1 MIKKLGECKTC
12 GETRPLMSNGYCGSC
27 SGKRG
32 GRPAREAAM
41 ADALATVLSTGHP
54 VEASS
59 VLPKKQAYKD
69 FWADLMDEGEQES
82 SIEDERDSFSLD
94 SPAVLI
100 VAAVLVVICY
110 AMFGDQ
116 LREMISKLTSGIT
129 STIPKTEASHNPY
142 KGSVS

>member
-1 MIKKLGECKTC
+1 MVKKISECKTC
-12 GETRPLMSNGYCGSC
+12 GETRPLMSNGYCGGC

-32 GRPAREAAM
+32 GRPARETAM
-41 ADALATVLSTGHP
+41 ADALATVLSTGQ

-59 VLPKKQAYKD
+59 VLPKKQAYKG

-116 LREMISKLTSGIT
+116 LREMISKLTSGLT
-129 STIPKTEASHNPY
+129 STLPKTEAPSNPY
-142 KGSVS
+142 KLGV